1 MKPKKDV
8 YVSITIAAA
17 AVGFCSFLAL
27 FLCLFQSLRTK
38 EILIREKQSPL
49 YLIDGIAVDSKGT
62 LFVCSTTGQAIEAF
76 DNTGGFLYEY
86 KLPSN
91 GGDIQFYIDEQDVLH
106 VLLVRGPSQKRMIQ
120 LKDGQILSQE
130 PWRSSELVK
139 AVPGGLFSGTQ
150 TYHDAAGQTY
160 EVHFNYVN
168 LFDGQGTFLRRI
180 RFKAPIWPLPFAF
193 YFCITA
199 ACELILITAFLCK
212 YYPNKKPPQKKRSLL
227 RRFFLRGF

>member
-1 MKPKKDV
+1 MKSKKII
-8 YVSITIAAA
+8 YITIAASIL
-17 AVGFCSFLAL
+17 GFCSFLTAILSL
-27 FLCLFQSLRTK
+27 FLPLNIK
-38 EILIREKQSPL
+38 EVTIRDRQSPL

-130 PWRSSELVK
+130 PWRSSKLVK
-139 AVPGGLFSGTQ
+139 AVPDGLFSGTQ
-150 TYHDAAGQTY
+150 TYHDAAGQKY

-168 LFDGQGTFLRRI
+168 LSDGQGTFLRRI

-193 YFCITA
+193 YFCVFAVCFFIVYA
-199 ACELILITAFLCK
+199 YFRK
-212 YYPNKKPPQKKRSLL
+212 YYPNDNPPQKKRGLL